1 MGARNPGVGN
11 FNAKAQ
17 GRKEVGGCRMLGR
30 VESTLEGMKANNATK
45 ADLAHMEARLLRWQ
59 IGMWIATMV
68 ALLGVVGLILGR

>member
-1 MGARNPGVGN
+1 
-11 FNAKAQ
+11 
-17 GRKEVGGCRMLGR
+17 MLGR